1 MKLNRRNT
9 LIGLG
14 TIVAGGGAALGTG
27 AFSTVEAG
35 RDVNIE
41 TDGDGAA
48 LLELRIESETLS
60 GDEDD
65 NDVIEFDLDNL
76 NEDATTRFNDALA
89 IGYNGDEDDV
99 TYSIDI
105 EDEDEN
111 EGQDLLDVDG
121 EAMYFEGDE
130 PFEVTGSDGGDEISL
145 DVVFDLRENDESDI
159 PEEII
164 ITATDDSSD

>member
-27 AFSTVEAG
+27 AFSTVEAD
-35 RDVNIE
+35 RDVDIE
-41 TDGDGAA
+41 TDGDDAA

-65 NDVIEFDLDNL
+65 NDVIKFDLDNL
-76 NEDATTRFNDALA
+76 NEDATTRFSDALV

-99 TYSIDI
+99 LYSIEI
-105 EDEDEN
+105 EDGDR
-111 EGQDLLDVDG
+111 DLLDANGD
-121 EAMYFEGDE
+121 AMYFERDE
-130 PFEVTGSDGGDEISL
+130 SPEITETDEEISL
-145 DVVFDLRENDESDI
+145 DVVFDLQENDENDI
-159 PEEII
+159 PGEIT
-164 ITATDDSSD
+164 ITATDESSE